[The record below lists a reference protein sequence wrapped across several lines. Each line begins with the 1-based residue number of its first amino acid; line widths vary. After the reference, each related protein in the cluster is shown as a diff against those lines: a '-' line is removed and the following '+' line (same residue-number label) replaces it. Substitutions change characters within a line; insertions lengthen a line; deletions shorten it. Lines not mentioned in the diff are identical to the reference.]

1 MVIEVSS
8 CCVSRVTVTVHNP
21 LSPSWKF
28 LTPVI
33 TMMMMITHHSVIIIV
48 IILRRPELRH
58 VERSFTFEENVNIII
73 INVQKNLNNKS
84 NNDMMIYMF
93 SRT

>member
-8 CCVSRVTVTVHNP
+8 CVSRVTVTVHNP

-33 TMMMMITHHSVIIIV
+33 TMMMITHYFVILIV
-48 IILRRPELRH
+48 ICLRRPELGH
-58 VERSFTFEENVNIII
+58 VERSFTFEEKVNIII
-73 INVQKNLNNKS
+73 INVQKKLVNKS

>member
-1 MVIEVSS
+1 MVIEVSP
-8 CCVSRVTVTVHNP
+8 CVSRVTVTIHNS
-21 LSPSWKF
+21 LSPFSEI
-28 LTPVI
+28 LTPLI
-33 TMMMMITHHSVIIIV
+33 TMMMMITHHFIIIIV
-48 IILRRPELRH
+48 IVLRRPELGH

-73 INVQKNLNNKS
+73 INVQKNLDNKS

>member
-1 MVIEVSS
+1 MVIEVPSR
-8 CCVSRVTVTVHNP
+8 VSRVTVTVHNS

-33 TMMMMITHHSVIIIV
+33 TMMMITHYFVILIV
-48 IILRRPELRH
+48 ICLRRPELGH
-58 VERSFTFEENVNIII
+58 VERSFTFEKRINIII
-73 INVQKNLNNKS
+73 INVQKNLDNKS